1 MPAKRSRRR
10 VDEDALDNET
20 VIARLEIFAEGLPVD
35 DGASIDLAQCP
46 STPSGEESSETSTFS
61 SASSVGDGSDDTV
74 SSSCCQYSEEEVE
87 SPAAGKV
94 PSSRKSP
101 AAAAA
106 ARVLRSNTLSQQQ
119 QQQQQQLP
127 SQQSSLGAGAMMDLD
142 ADDAA
147 PLAAVANPFTRFA
160 AMSRPAS
167 RAK

>member
-119 QQQQQQLP
+119 QQQLP

-167 RAK
+167 RAQ